1 MVTWGP
7 TKNLGPIGS
16 AVLKFI
22 GYKQTNKF
30 IYRLYNL
37 NWRNKV
43 EPCLDSSSI
52 DGVVGEVSVQVDLY
66 THPGTGEHKVTVKG
80 RLDIISGTKLYP
92 GNIYIRY
99 RTISGE
105 HIYPIQ
111 NYIRVTFISDTELYL
126 GSIISD
132 TGQYL
137 YPITLYIQGIFISN
151 KDYIQGIFISN
162 TIYIH

>member
-1 MVTWGP
+1 
-7 TKNLGPIGS
+7 LGPIGS

-22 GYKQTNKF
+22 GYKQTNRQTDRQAKF

-111 NYIRVTFISDTELYL
+111 NYIRVTFISDTELYP
-126 GSIISD
+126 G
-132 TGQYL
+132 Y
-137 YPITLYIQGIFISN
+137 
-151 KDYIQGIFISN
+151 
-162 TIYIH
+162 IYI